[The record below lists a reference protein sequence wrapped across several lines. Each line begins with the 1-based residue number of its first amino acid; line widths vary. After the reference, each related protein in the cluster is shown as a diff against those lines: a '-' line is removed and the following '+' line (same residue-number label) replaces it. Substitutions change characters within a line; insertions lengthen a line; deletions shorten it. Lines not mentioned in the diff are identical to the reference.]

1 MKDQAKKMSKREKRK
16 VLMVRLM
23 CLFLTLLMVVGVV
36 YMAAIYLVQ

>member
-16 VLMVRLM
+16 VLMVRIM
-23 CLFLTLLMVVGVV
+23 CLLLTLLMVVGVV

>member
-16 VLMVRLM
+16 VFIVRLM
-23 CLFLTLLMVVGVV
+23 CLFLTLLMVGSVV